1 MDLLTRLNPITLVRR
16 SLAARFGLIMALLF
30 SVAWAG
36 GLVLWDALN
45 KAQYRALAA
54 AGHGDAVGVAMQTDA
69 QALPLLAAVAWLAA
83 ALAGVCAV
91 VIVRQITGPLGQLT
105 DFAQQASVKRLGLRV
120 DVRTGDELED
130 LARALNRMMH
140 RLDGSM
146 KRIQRLAF
154 VDATTELPNRER
166 FRQEAEE
173 IAKAVQQGQGEVA
186 AVLVIDLDRFQR
198 FYETVGQGT
207 GEELLA
213 AAAERLSAAVRA
225 ADRIIR
231 PASSATRPTLIARWA
246 GSEFALLAPDILR
259 ATDAGRLAQ
268 LVAASL
274 RQPFEVG
281 GHRIVL
287 GASVGIGLAPQDGAT
302 GDDVIRA
309 AEVALAQARAAGGSR
324 AMYFTKAMNQKALQR
339 LALENEIRTGLET
352 GQFVAFF
359 QPKIDLATGKLCGA
373 EALARWQHPTKGL
386 ISPAAFI
393 TAAEETG
400 LINPLGEA
408 VLRDAC
414 RRAAAWMRRGLEVRV
429 AVNVSPTQ
437 FANDRFADMV
447 LDVLALS
454 GFHPRLLELE
464 ITESVAMS
472 DPERVLRLIGPLR
485 RRGVRFAIDDFGT
498 GHSNLAALARIP
510 FDVFKI
516 DQSFVRGLGEGDPQ
530 AQTLIDTILA
540 MARSLQ
546 FETVAEGVE
555 TAEQAGILSRG
566 GCTMAQGYLFGAPMS
581 QEKFEELARAWS
593 ADQPA
598 MAAAGL

>member
-1 MDLLTRLNPITLVRR
+1 MDLLTRLNPINLVRR
-16 SLAARFGLIMALLF
+16 SLAARFGLIVAMFFTVIAACGLL
-30 SVAWAG
+30 
-36 GLVLWDALN
+36 LWRELN
-45 KAQYRALAA
+45 KAQYRALEA
-54 AGHGDAVGVAMQTDA
+54 AGHADAIAAAIRADG
-69 QALPLLAAVAWLAA
+69 QAFPVLAALSIAVV
-83 ALAGVCAV
+83 ALAGIFTV
-91 VIVRQITGPLGQLT
+91 VLVRQITGPLGQLT

-120 DVRTGDELED
+120 DVRTGDELEL
-130 LARALNRMMH
+130 LARALNRMMQ

-154 VDATTELPNRER
+154 VDAATELPNRER

-173 IAKAVQQGQGEVA
+173 IAKAVRQSPDNLA
-186 AVLVIDLDRFQR
+186 AVLLIDLDRFQR
-198 FYETVGQGT
+198 FYETVGQGA

-213 AAAERLSAAVRA
+213 AVAERLSAAVRA

-231 PASSATRPTLIARWA
+231 PQSCEARPTLIARWA
-246 GSEFALLAPDILR
+246 GSEFAILAADIAR
-259 ATDAGRLAQ
+259 ATDAGRFAQ
-268 LVAASL
+268 LVATAL
-274 RQPFEVG
+274 RQPFDVG
-281 GHRIVL
+281 SHRVVL

-309 AEVALAQARAAGGSR
+309 AEVALAQARSAGGSR

-352 GQFVAFF
+352 GQFIAYF
-359 QPKIDLATGKLCGA
+359 QPKIDLASGKLCGA

-386 ISPAAFI
+386 IAPGVFI
-393 TAAEETG
+393 NAAEETG
-400 LINPLGEA
+400 LINPMGEA

-414 RRAAAWMRRGLEVRV
+414 RRAAAWLRRGLEVRV

-437 FANDRFADMV
+437 FANDRFPDMV
-447 LDVLALS
+447 LDVLAVS

-472 DPERVLRLIGPLR
+472 DPDGVLRLIGPLR

-498 GHSNLAALARIP
+498 GHSNLAALTRIP

-516 DQSFVRGLGEGDPQ
+516 DQSFVRGLGQGDPQ
-530 AQTLIDTILA
+530 AQALIDTILA
-540 MARSLQ
+540 MAKSLQ

-555 TAEQAGILSRG
+555 TAEQAAILSRG

-581 QEKFEELARAWS
+581 QEKFEELARAWA
-593 ADQPA
+593 ADRPA
-598 MAAAGL
+598 VAAAGL